1 MEQTEDDSETE
12 DLEEGLEDVGG
23 GQATEGEGEEGG
35 DTSVSDSSSYEGD
48 SPAGSLLS
56 APLGPQEGV
65 SNVDSV
71 VNTQTDGQHDVDGG
85 QDVDCEAPE
94 VHEPNNVHQCHD
106 DN

>member
-71 VNTQTDGQHDVDGG
+71 VNTQTDGQHDVDG
-85 QDVDCEAPE
+85 
-94 VHEPNNVHQCHD
+94 
-106 DN
+106 